1 MKGIKSYAL
10 AFAATIA
17 AALGFSACQDHF
29 DDPDLNSVPVAT
41 MKPNATIAEIKELM
55 WQDKDNYCEQVP
67 TREDGSHYIISG
79 RVVSSDY
86 AGNCFKYI
94 VLQDETGALTFSVN
108 SYNLYLKYRRGQEVV
123 VDLTGLHCGK
133 YRGLFQV
140 GFPSYNSSIPGYE
153 TSFMAPERFY
163 NNSELNELPKFDQID
178 TIQVASFSEL
188 GVTPGELRR
197 WQSQL
202 VRFNNVTWVE
212 NSTLETL
219 STYHSSGETQQIRDS
234 EGNTLDV
241 RTSGYSNF
249 WNTKLPTE
257 ACDVVAIVGYYM
269 NLAGSGGW
277 QLTLID
283 INSILNVGHP
293 SVPKGNRVNPYSV
306 AEAAAYA
313 ANGSNVSGWVEG
325 YIVGTVGPEVETI
338 ASDNDIEWTATPTL
352 GNTLVIGQTAD
363 TKALAQSLVIALPQ
377 GSDLRTM
384 GALRENPDNYGRH
397 ILIRG
402 TFASV
407 MGANGITNN
416 SGSTSEFEIEG
427 KEAPSPV
434 EGDGSADTPY
444 SCAQIIAKAP
454 SSTTEAVESGVWV
467 EGYIVGYYENYDA
480 HFEAATTQYANVL
493 IADDATVAAKEQCV
507 CIQLPASSALRAA
520 VNLVDNPGNI
530 GKRLS
535 VLGDIMKYNTLPG
548 LKNCSEYSLEGQGV
562 DPGPTPSGNTV
573 TLLDATAANA
583 VDNWTFQT
591 VSGPDNIWVWKEY
604 NSAYYLNGSAYV
616 SGTNNASEAWAISPI
631 INLAGATSITA
642 AFEHAAKFQT
652 TLTSLCGLA
661 VREEGATSWTML
673 TVPTWPTAGSW
684 AFANSG
690 DISLSAYA
698 GKKIQLAFKY
708 ASTADGADTWEIR
721 NLKLV
726 SDQPISVEGAGNDTP
741 NPGPDPEP
749 EPADDSKGQFNT
761 FNNGTPKATYGTYT
775 NATGWVATN
784 CNILSGVAAGGT
796 EQNPRFAF
804 IGNEKT
810 LAPTLNGKVSA
821 PGTLESPTLS
831 GGINTLKFNYGFAY
845 TDSKCSITIQVL
857 QNGSVVKE
865 DTLELTSFTQKTAYE
880 YSLPVNVTGDFQI
893 RIVNNSLS
901 AADANKDRISIW
913 NLTWD

>member
-1 MKGIKSYAL
+1 MKGIKSYAI
-10 AFAATIA
+10 AFAALIA
-17 AALGFSACQDHF
+17 SALGFSACQDHF
-29 DDPDLNSVPVAT
+29 DDPDLNKVPVAT
-41 MKPNATIAEIKELM
+41 MKANATIAEIKELM

-67 TREDGSHYIISG
+67 AREDGSHYIISG

-163 NNSELNELPKFDQID
+163 SSSELNDLPKFNQID

-188 GVTPGELRR
+188 GVTPSELRR

-249 WNTKLPTE
+249 WNTKMPTE

-338 ASDNDIEWTATPTL
+338 ASDNDIEWSATPTL

-363 TKALAQSLVIALPQ
+363 TKTLAQALVIALPQ

-427 KEAPSPV
+427 KEAPEPLPGNGTL
-434 EGDGSADTPY
+434 EAPFSA
-444 SCAQIIAKAP
+444 
-454 SSTTEAVESGVWV
+454 TEAIAYIDAGVGLDNEV
-467 EGYIVGYYENYDA
+467 YVKG
-480 HFEAATTQYANVL
+480 
-493 IADDATVAAKEQCV
+493 TV
-507 CIQLPASSALRAA
+507 
-520 VNLVDNPGNI
+520 
-530 GKRLS
+530 
-535 VLGDIMKYNTLPG
+535 
-548 LKNCSEYSLEGQGV
+548 
-562 DPGPTPSGNTV
+562 
-573 TLLDATAANA
+573 
-583 VDNWTFQT
+583 
-591 VSGPDNIWVWKEY
+591 
-604 NSAYYLNGSAYV
+604 
-616 SGTNNASEAWAISPI
+616 
-631 INLAGATSITA
+631 TSITEIDTSTYGNA
-642 AFEHAAKFQT
+642 TYIITDGKSNLTIYRGYYFNGNKF
-652 TLTSLCGLA
+652 TSTDQLA
-661 VREEGATSWTML
+661 VGQEVVVLGKLTLFYSTYEMTTGSKIISIDGEGPGTDD
-673 TVPTWPTAGSW
+673 PTPT
-684 AFANSG
+684 
-690 DISLSAYA
+690 
-698 GKKIQLAFKY
+698 
-708 ASTADGADTWEIR
+708 
-721 NLKLV
+721 
-726 SDQPISVEGAGNDTP
+726 
-741 NPGPDPEP
+741 PDPS
-749 EPADDSKGQFNT
+749 DDTKGQFNT
-761 FNNGTPKATYGTYT
+761 FNDGTPKATYGTYT

-821 PGTLESPTLS
+821 PGTLESPTLT

-845 TDSKCSITIQVL
+845 SDTKCSITIQVL

-865 DTLELTSFTQKTAYE
+865 KTLELTSFTTKTAYE
-880 YSLPVNVTGDFQI
+880 YSLAVNITGDFQI